1 MKSILFIVISLF
13 CLSFTK
19 TEEKKEINSASD
31 NKSGYYILVEDY
43 TDRTNHK
50 YLVES
55 KDSVDVIF
63 NNFFE
68 SQLALGKINYPI
80 SIDNGQTSFFV
91 ARVKLF
97 ESRNGKTKFKH
108 LKYPKIYNKR
118 KQEDS
123 NKREQQDPT
132 EF

>member
-1 MKSILFIVISLF
+1 MKSILVIAISLF

-19 TEEKKEINSASD
+19 TEGNEEANDASD
-31 NKSGYYILVEDY
+31 HKNGYYILVEDY

-118 KQEDS
+118 KQ
-123 NKREQQDPT
+123 QDPT